1 MPKKIKANGPIIG
14 DANAWVY
21 QWFGI
26 PAVCPGMISK
36 ELDAA
41 NGDEIELY
49 VNSLGGSA
57 FDGAE
62 IYTLLK
68 DYPGKITAKV
78 TGVAASAASVMLMGA
93 DVIKISPPGQI
104 MIHNAATGTD
114 GDKNAHDR
122 SSALLKSTD
131 EAITNAYSLRTGK
144 TRDELLTLM
153 DNTTWMNAQK
163 AVELGFADEIMF
175 SENSVEVTN
184 SAYDMFNGG
193 LLPEAVIN
201 KVRNELLKSGG
212 FTAQSPALGDGGS
225 EAIIPLQNSSYFE
238 VLSHGKQA
246 VAVVNANKGGT
257 PQAGVTFEELKNEI
271 NSMKGENK
279 PMDLNQLKNEHPDLY
294 NEVVNLATTAER
306 SRITSLTNMEG
317 APGAK
322 PFIKDAIANGETAG
336 DVAMKIVQASITR
349 VNQEGTQ
356 RQQDSD
362 DSGVKNVSP
371 EAPVITVGV
380 SNDDAENEQAVNNMI
395 EYAKQLQNKKG
406 GRK

>member
-14 DANAWVY
+14 DANAWIY

-26 PAVCPGMISK
+26 PAVSPGMISK
-36 ELDAA
+36 ELDAS

-78 TGVAASAASVMLMGA
+78 TGVAASAASVMIMGA

-114 GDKNAHDR
+114 GDKNDHDR

-144 TRDELLTLM
+144 TRDELLDLM
-153 DNTTWMNAQK
+153 NVTTWMNAQK

-175 SENSVEVTN
+175 SEGATEVTN
-184 SAYDMFNGG
+184 SAFDMLGSDG
-193 LLPEAVIN
+193 VLPEAVIN

-212 FTAQSPALGDGGS
+212 FINQPPALGDSGP
-225 EAIIPLQNSSYFE
+225 ERIIPLQSIPNLQFASTA
-238 VLSHGKQA
+238 KQPV
-246 VAVVNANKGGT
+246 VAVNTNKGGT
-257 PQAGVTFEELKNEI
+257 PQAGGTFEELKNEI

-294 NEVVNLATTAER
+294 NQVVNEGVTNER
-306 SRITSLTNMEG
+306 QRITALNELAA
-317 APGAK
+317 APGAAEIVK
-322 PFIKDAIANGETAG
+322 NAIEAG
-336 DVAMKIVQASITR
+336 QTVAEASFAIVQASIAKKGE
-349 VNQEGTQ
+349 VAAA
-356 RQQDSD
+356 RQQDVQN
-362 DSGVKNVSP
+362 SGVNDVPVQESTTP
-371 EAPVITVGV
+371 EAKKAAEEVQAQTEAEEVI
-380 SNDDAENEQAVNNMI
+380 AEM
-395 EYAKQLQNKKG
+395 KRLRG
-406 GRK
+406 GK